1 MGLHVSHWS
10 RYTEDGL
17 CFTSEG
23 EFASYHTILT
33 GRLKQFNTEKND
45 DTEAV

>member
-1 MGLHVSHWS
+1 MS
-10 RYTEDGL
+10 RTGRVTEDGL